1 MIIYAD
7 NRNGMFSHELREI
20 LPQVITNW
28 KVLLITVV
36 LALYIWF
43 VGYVARTYHRP
54 HFVSK
59 SKPKKVKAKAQ
70 PPAADDHD
78 GLLDDEGS
86 KA

>member
-1 MIIYAD
+1 MAS
-7 NRNGMFSHELREI
+7 MKLTEL
-20 LPQVITNW
+20 LTQVITTW
-28 KVLLITVV
+28 QVLAVTVV
-36 LALYIWF
+36 LILYMYL

-86 KA
+86 KT

>member
-54 HFVSK
+54 HLSRA
-59 SKPKKVKAKAQ
+59 KPKRKKAKAP
-70 PPAADDHD
+70 PPAAANQ
-78 GLLDDEGS
+78 EPAES
-86 KA
+86 AES